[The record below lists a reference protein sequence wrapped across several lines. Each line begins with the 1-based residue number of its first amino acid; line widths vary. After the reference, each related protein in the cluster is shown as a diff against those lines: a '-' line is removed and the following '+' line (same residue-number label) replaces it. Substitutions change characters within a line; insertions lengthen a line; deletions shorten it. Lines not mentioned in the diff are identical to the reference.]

1 MDVLKHWMMQTTE
14 RADGVLDVEVEVE
27 AEVEA
32 EVEVEDEGDA
42 EGEDVEEYE
51 SKPIQYQR
59 YSHLDLGNGH
69 GHGHGHVYGPDGL
82 PVVGIPPN
90 QGFMKP
96 IMHGFEYGGGFDD
109 PALDGPFYMDSQ
121 PFPAEMESYV
131 M

>member
-14 RADGVLDVEVEVE
+14 RADGVLDVEAE
-27 AEVEA
+27 AEAEA
-32 EVEVEDEGDA
+32 EDEGDA
-42 EGEDVEEYE
+42 EGEDVDEYE

-59 YSHLDLGNGH
+59 YSHLELGN
-69 GHGHGHVYGPDGL
+69 GPDGL
-82 PVVGIPPN
+82 PVPVVGMGMGIPPS
-90 QGFMKP
+90 QGFGMKP